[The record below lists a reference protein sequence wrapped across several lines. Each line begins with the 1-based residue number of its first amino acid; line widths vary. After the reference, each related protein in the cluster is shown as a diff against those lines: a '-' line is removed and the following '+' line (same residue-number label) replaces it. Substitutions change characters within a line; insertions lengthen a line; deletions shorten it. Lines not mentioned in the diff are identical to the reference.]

1 MSITTGYISHAF
13 GGDIGSTFYPLG
25 SATPGP
31 ATGFLVNGTDCANLF
46 LPISVGAGTSTMS
59 GFTANINGT
68 QKDLS
73 ELFATGPGL
82 SITTINDYSSACSY
96 ETTSTEKCCPQGGA
110 EGSVSVSASGGYSP
124 YTYDWVVSSSGVFT
138 FSSSTTDTLYFTY
151 GCLGSGTYKANGTV
165 TVTDAKGNQKSGD
178 WSVQMIVTEIT

>member
-1 MSITTGYISHAF
+1 MSTTTGYISQAF
-13 GGDIGSTFYPLG
+13 GGDIGNTFYPLG

-46 LPISVGAGTSTMS
+46 LPISAGTGTSTMS

-68 QKDLS
+68 QTDLS

-82 SITTINDYSSACSY
+82 SITITDYNSSCSY
-96 ETTSTEKCCPQGGA
+96 ETTFGETCCPQGG
-110 EGSVSVSASGGYSP
+110 GSSYVSVSASGGYSP
-124 YTYDWVVSSSGVFT
+124 YTYDWVVSSSGVYT
-138 FSSSTTDTLYFTY
+138 FSSSKTDTLSFTF
-151 GCLGSGTYKANGTV
+151 GCLTKGTHGANGTV

-178 WSVQMIVTEIT
+178 WTAKITVTEIS

>member
-13 GGDIGSTFYPLG
+13 GDDIGNTFYPLG

-46 LPISVGAGTSTMS
+46 LPISAGTGTSTMS

-68 QKDLS
+68 QTDLS

-82 SITTINDYSSACSY
+82 SITISPYKYSCSY
-96 ETTSTEKCCPQGGA
+96 ETTFGETCCPQGGGG
-110 EGSVSVSASGGYSP
+110 GSVSVSASGGNSP
-124 YTYDWVVSSSGVFT
+124 YTYDWVVSSSSKDFT

-151 GCLGSGTYKANGTV
+151 GCLTSGIYEANGTV
-165 TVTDAKGNQKSGD
+165 TVTDAKGNKKVAIGRLNFLS
-178 WSVQMIVTEIT
+178 

>member
-46 LPISVGAGTSTMS
+46 LPISAGTGTSTMS

-82 SITTINDYSSACSY
+82 SITITDYNSSCSY
-96 ETTSTEKCCPQGGA
+96 ETTFGETCCPQGGGG
-110 EGSVSVSASGGYSP
+110 GSVSVSVSGGNSP

-138 FSSSTTDTLYFTY
+138 FSSSTTDTLSFTFN
-151 GCLGSGTYKANGTV
+151 CLGKGTYEAKGTV
-165 TVTDAKGNQKSGD
+165 TVTDAKNNQQSGD
-178 WSVQMIVTEIT
+178 WQVTFIVTENP

>member
-46 LPISVGAGTSTMS
+46 LPISAGTGTSTMS

-68 QKDLS
+68 QTDLS
-73 ELFATGPGL
+73 ELFATGLGL
-82 SITTINDYSSACSY
+82 SITIKNSKGSCSY
-96 ETTSTEKCCPQGGA
+96 EIALDETCCPRGGGS
-110 EGSVSVSASGGYSP
+110 GSVSVSASGGYSP

-138 FSSSTTDTLYFTY
+138 FSSSTTDTLSFTF
-151 GCLGSGTYKANGTV
+151 GCLEAGTYMANGTV
-165 TVTDAKGNQKSGD
+165 TVTDAKGNKKSGD
-178 WSVQMIVTEIT
+178 WQVEITVIEIS

>member
-13 GGDIGSTFYPLG
+13 GDDIGNTFYPLG

-68 QKDLS
+68 QTDLS

-82 SITTINDYSSACSY
+82 SITISPYKYSCSY
-96 ETTSTEKCCPQGGA
+96 ETTFGETCCPQGG
-110 EGSVSVSASGGYSP
+110 GGGFVSMSASGGYSP

-138 FSSSTTDTLYFTY
+138 FSSSTSDSLYFTY
-151 GCLGSGTYKANGTV
+151 GCLGKGTHGANGTV

-178 WSVQMIVTEIT
+178 WTAKITVTEIS

>member
-1 MSITTGYISHAF
+1 MSTTTGYISQAF
-13 GGDIGSTFYPLG
+13 GGDIGNTFYPLG

-46 LPISVGAGTSTMS
+46 LPISAGTGTSTMS

-68 QKDLS
+68 QTDLS

-82 SITTINDYSSACSY
+82 SITITDYSGACGY
-96 ETTSTEKCCPQGGA
+96 TTPTESCCPKGGGG
-110 EGSVSVSASGGYSP
+110 GSVSVSASGGYSP

-138 FSSSTTDTLYFTY
+138 FSSSTSDTLYFTF
-151 GCLGSGTYKANGTV
+151 GCLTSGTYEANGTV
-165 TVTDAKGNQKSGD
+165 TVTDAKGNKQSGG
-178 WSVQMIVTEIT
+178 WIVEFIVRSNE